1 MTIRK
6 SMSALL
12 AALLLT
18 GTVCAA
24 ALPEQQYS
32 AQAQTQAAVL
42 TTENASLFLPESYEQ
57 YLALETPSD
66 VALSEH
72 YLAVADKNKLY
83 LYERKS
89 GTYLTY
95 ETQST
100 ADTVTRLQFSGDKLY
115 FSVRGTA
122 NSFWYYDCAEEKASQ
137 VASLNCSTFLI
148 VDDTLY
154 TAIISGNQTTLA
166 RRSLNDLESSGVPL
180 GTLSTGTE
188 PWLTWA
194 NDTLYCV
201 VDGIVYYPDGAD
213 DGGMGGFDI
222 ADYNKRVGISSVC
235 SDGEFLYFSSDS
247 GFYRRETTENAQP
260 VLLSAQETM
269 CGVTSLTWWNGKA
282 YCIRGASVLEIGVT
296 DTAAAFTGYEIAAA
310 SSSQNRL
317 SGASDSARAGDLL
330 VTADTGN
337 SRVSVYSISAGT
349 YTTLACEAAPSL
361 VATDGELIACA
372 AGAQV
377 YTCDFGGGE
386 RTFTS
391 AQLSGVEIAGLAVL
405 YGETYY
411 VKNNGTRGV
420 VGGAAVEMGSATP
433 TGLTCDLYGTLYV
446 SYQDGSASAFTEEQ
460 FTAGGTGEDTGIS
473 VAPGATSLKADFEGN
488 LYYLVGGDLYRNGEL
503 FAQADGSA
511 FTYSASEK
519 PRSFALGFEDDA
531 VYFNFGNY
539 IVVSDA
545 STEQAPGPLAG
556 IPTLGE
562 IAESGARE
570 TAFSLHEEELLV
582 TVAARSVG
590 IRTDIT
596 AFRGGESAYFPY
608 CGYER
613 SAKARAGLLLART
626 PEDAGGYSLVLFPE
640 EDGSYTAYL
649 YKTSSVTT
657 EEEALREESGTRW
670 ISNDVDACFAPCL
683 ESALSADVL
692 PRGQAVTV
700 KGYFTAPDREYALV
714 EYEQS
719 ADGAARATVRGWVPA
734 SYLSEVSPS
743 LAAGEQYTFAYLKSN
758 EEGVTFTAADG
769 SEQTVTERV
778 QVQLFDN
785 GDGTY
790 TARLAGDPAYSA
802 VVTEEMLDRDNA
814 EVLRISLII
823 ILTVL
828 ALVIL
833 GVYIFLLPWEK
844 YKKRRK

>member
-1 MTIRK
+1 M
-6 SMSALL
+6 
-12 AALLLT
+12 
-18 GTVCAA
+18 
-24 ALPEQQYS
+24 
-32 AQAQTQAAVL
+32 
-42 TTENASLFLPESYEQ
+42 
-57 YLALETPSD
+57 
-66 VALSEH
+66 
-72 YLAVADKNKLY
+72 
-83 LYERKS
+83 
-89 GTYLTY
+89 
-95 ETQST
+95 
-100 ADTVTRLQFSGDKLY
+100 
-115 FSVRGTA
+115 
-122 NSFWYYDCAEEKASQ
+122 
-137 VASLNCSTFLI
+137 
-148 VDDTLY
+148 
-154 TAIISGNQTTLA
+154 
-166 RRSLNDLESSGVPL
+166 
-180 GTLSTGTE
+180 
-188 PWLTWA
+188 
-194 NDTLYCV
+194 
-201 VDGIVYYPDGAD
+201 
-213 DGGMGGFDI
+213 
-222 ADYNKRVGISSVC
+222 
-235 SDGEFLYFSSDS
+235 
-247 GFYRRETTENAQP
+247 
-260 VLLSAQETM
+260 
-269 CGVTSLTWWNGKA
+269 
-282 YCIRGASVLEIGVT
+282 
-296 DTAAAFTGYEIAAA
+296 
-310 SSSQNRL
+310 
-317 SGASDSARAGDLL
+317 
-330 VTADTGN
+330 
-337 SRVSVYSISAGT
+337 
-349 YTTLACEAAPSL
+349 
-361 VATDGELIACA
+361 
-372 AGAQV
+372 
-377 YTCDFGGGE
+377 
-386 RTFTS
+386 
-391 AQLSGVEIAGLAVL
+391 EIAGLAVL

-539 IVVSDA
+539 IVASDA

-570 TAFSLHEEELLV
+570 AAFSLHEEELLV
-582 TVAARSVG
+582 TVAARAVG
-590 IRTDIT
+590 IRTDIA
-596 AFRGGESAYFPY
+596 AFRSEESAYFPY

-613 SAKARAGLLLART
+613 SSKARAGLLLART

-700 KGYFTAPDREYALV
+700 KGYFTSPDREYALV

-719 ADGAARATVRGWVPA
+719 ADGAARTTVRGWVPA

>member
-1 MTIRK
+1 MGLIAWMVRVIYHVCCLFPRRRKIVFLSRQASRPFDFVLLEPELKRRFPNYTIVWSCVAEIGK
-6 SMSALL
+6 MSVLL
-12 AALLLT
+12 MVKQIWHVATAELCLVDGYVPAVSLPLRHRSRVIQIWHAPGAIKKFGYQAVGTPAGRSRRAAESLRMHR
-18 GTVCAA
+18 GYDYVVAGM
-24 ALPEQQYS
+24 PG
-32 AQAQTQAAVL
+32 AVL
-42 TTENASLFLPESYEQ
+42 KDA
-57 YLALETPSD
+57 
-66 VALSEH
+66 
-72 YLAVADKNKLY
+72 
-83 LYERKS
+83 
-89 GTYLTY
+89 
-95 ETQST
+95 
-100 ADTVTRLQFSGDKLY
+100 
-115 FSVRGTA
+115 
-122 NSFWYYDCAEEKASQ
+122 AEELICVKFAEVLRSGMTNAYFAS
-137 VASLNCSTFLI
+137 F
-148 VDDTLY
+148 
-154 TAIISGNQTTLA
+154 
-166 RRSLNDLESSGVPL
+166 
-180 GTLSTGTE
+180 
-188 PWLTWA
+188 
-194 NDTLYCV
+194 
-201 VDGIVYYPDGAD
+201 
-213 DGGMGGFDI
+213 F
-222 ADYNKRVGISSVC
+222 
-235 SDGEFLYFSSDS
+235 
-247 GFYRRETTENAQP
+247 
-260 VLLSAQETM
+260 
-269 CGVTSLTWWNGKA
+269 
-282 YCIRGASVLEIGVT
+282 
-296 DTAAAFTGYEIAAA
+296 
-310 SSSQNRL
+310 
-317 SGASDSARAGDLL
+317 
-330 VTADTGN
+330 
-337 SRVSVYSISAGT
+337 
-349 YTTLACEAAPSL
+349 
-361 VATDGELIACA
+361 
-372 AGAQV
+372 
-377 YTCDFGGGE
+377 CD
-386 RTFTS
+386 
-391 AQLSGVEIAGLAVL
+391 
-405 YGETYY
+405 
-411 VKNNGTRGV
+411 GV

-570 TAFSLHEEELLV
+570 ASFSLHEEELLV

-590 IRTDIT
+590 IRTDIS

-613 SAKARAGLLLART
+613 SSKARAGLLLART

-657 EEEALREESGTRW
+657 EEEALRGESGTRW

-833 GVYIFLLPWEK
+833 GAYIFLLPWEK